1 MSFVP
6 LQSAERVGTAATASR
21 AGARRIYQALIGERG
36 VGLGAIDEVTRSAS
50 RAFLAAALADAA
62 RLDSDIPDDPR
73 LLASWLARRH
83 QQTASAYR
91 RYLDERHAGE
101 PRRLFRN
108 RSHALHLIKS
118 VAPTKLVDGCW
129 LYGLLPRWSDA
140 RLAPL
145 IRIYLEELGDGVA
158 EQHHVLLYRKLL
170 SANGIDRWHDL
181 GDEHH
186 VQGAIQLSLAHHA
199 AELLPEVIG
208 FNLGYEQLPLHLP
221 ITAYELNELG
231 VDPYYF
237 SLHVTIDNAST
248 GHAHK
253 SLQCALE
260 CLPRAGNAGD
270 FYRRMVAGF
279 KLNDLGTGTT
289 EAIASFDL
297 ERELIAVLAD
307 KAGIGAQ
314 LHSDYCRIA
323 GRTVADWLATPDG
336 IPEFLH
342 ALVSAGWIRRGAE
355 LNESR
360 FWRLL
365 DDERAPMFGVF
376 DGYEKQL
383 IGDWIADAPPGGSE
397 GSDMASVHRPN
408 VNRFRRSGPA
418 RAAQACE
425 DARLGPDHPAS
436 VGQVIRRQL
445 ADVSAADQ
453 ADDDV
458 RSVAERL
465 TDVDETAVAIDALQ
479 GFLSPA
485 NHSSP
490 AGLLA
495 TRICSGLIGR

>member
-1 MSFVP
+1 
-6 LQSAERVGTAATASR
+6 
-21 AGARRIYQALIGERG
+21 
-36 VGLGAIDEVTRSAS
+36 
-50 RAFLAAALADAA
+50 
-62 RLDSDIPDDPR
+62 
-73 LLASWLARRH
+73 
-83 QQTASAYR
+83 
-91 RYLDERHAGE
+91 
-101 PRRLFRN
+101 
-108 RSHALHLIKS
+108 
-118 VAPTKLVDGCW
+118 
-129 LYGLLPRWSDA
+129 
-140 RLAPL
+140 
-145 IRIYLEELGDGVA
+145 
-158 EQHHVLLYRKLL
+158 
-170 SANGIDRWHDL
+170 
-181 GDEHH
+181 
-186 VQGAIQLSLAHHA
+186 
-199 AELLPEVIG
+199 
-208 FNLGYEQLPLHLP
+208 
-221 ITAYELNELG
+221 
-231 VDPYYF
+231 
-237 SLHVTIDNAST
+237 
-248 GHAHK
+248 
-253 SLQCALE
+253 
-260 CLPRAGNAGD
+260 
-270 FYRRMVAGF
+270 MVAGF
-279 KLNDLGTGTT
+279 KLNDLGMGTT

-323 GRTVADWLATPDG
+323 GRTVADWLAPPDG
-336 IPEFLH
+336 IPDFLH

-383 IGDWIADAPPGGSE
+383 IGDWIADAPPDGSE